1 MAAAFQRAWARSGV
15 TARAARAW
23 LDVGRRA
30 ADSLSRQAEALPVP
44 LRVFFGI
51 PFSDDWRRDVE
62 RTIVAVAEAGRHGT
76 TAGDQLNI
84 GVKIRTGGVESSMV
98 PPVERVA
105 FFIDCCRRHSVAFKA
120 TAGLHHPT
128 RHDSTEIDGKMHG
141 FLNVFAAAILAR
153 SSELSEAQL
162 IKVLACEI
170 GSAFGFDDQSLTF
183 GEHRA
188 ATSDIQSCRLD
199 FAISFGS
206 CSFTDPIED
215 LRVLGLV

>member
-1 MAAAFQRAWARSGV
+1 M
-15 TARAARAW
+15 
-23 LDVGRRA
+23 
-30 ADSLSRQAEALPVP
+30 
-44 LRVFFGI
+44 
-51 PFSDDWRRDVE
+51 
-62 RTIVAVAEAGRHGT
+62 AEAGRHGT
-76 TAGDQLNI
+76 TAGDHLNI

-98 PPVERVA
+98 PPIEQVA
-105 FFIDCCRRHSVAFKA
+105 FFIDCCRRHGVPFKA
-120 TAGLHHPT
+120 TAGLHHPI
-128 RHDSTEIDGKMHG
+128 RHNSTEIDGKMHG

-162 IKVLACEI
+162 IEVLACEA

-188 ATSDIQSCRLD
+188 TTSDIQSCRSD